1 MEEEVKDP
9 ASMATQISLMDSPYK
24 TVAEAAAFLRLSPQ
38 TLNNM
43 RSKKEGPSY
52 HKHGRRI
59 LYDIEELRAWSMN
72 FKTTILLV
80 GDRFS

>member
-1 MEEEVKDP
+1 MEKETIAAP
-9 ASMATQISLMDSPYK
+9 PTQRGLIDSPYK

-43 RSKKEGPSY
+43 RSKKEDPSY

-72 FKTTILLV
+72 FKTTILPV